1 MAPMAD
7 PAAMPTMVPVLR
19 PFAAAVVEVE
29 VGPAAET
36 NTLLEDE
43 VAIVEV
49 EAELPGTVVD
59 YCVDTGLVERV
70 ELLVED
76 VVVPRNTISPGEGIF
91 GDPT

>member
-1 MAPMAD
+1 MVAGPPIAD

-19 PFAAAVVEVE
+19 LFAAAAVE
-29 VGPAAET
+29 VGAAAET
-36 NTLLEDE
+36 NTLLEVE

-49 EAELPGTVVD
+49 ELPGTVVD
-59 YCVDTGLVERV
+59 GCVDTGLVERV

-76 VVVPRNTISPGEGIF
+76 VVVPGSTIKPGEGIF